1 MWLRLVVLYN
11 NLIRSEIARRIIH
24 TKLYSFRFDCKIVSL
39 TAAKTNRIFSVS
51 WSRKWMEWKCTIL
64 ISGVKYARREWE
76 VMIDEKINK
85 HRNML
90 IVEWFIRIK
99 VIVIDMQSSIC
110 QGKKYFPLNYT
121 FLNKFDRGEYFLPP
135 AIDR

>member
-1 MWLRLVVLYN
+1 
-11 NLIRSEIARRIIH
+11 
-24 TKLYSFRFDCKIVSL
+24 
-39 TAAKTNRIFSVS
+39 
-51 WSRKWMEWKCTIL
+51 
-64 ISGVKYARREWE
+64 
-76 VMIDEKINK
+76 MIDEKINK